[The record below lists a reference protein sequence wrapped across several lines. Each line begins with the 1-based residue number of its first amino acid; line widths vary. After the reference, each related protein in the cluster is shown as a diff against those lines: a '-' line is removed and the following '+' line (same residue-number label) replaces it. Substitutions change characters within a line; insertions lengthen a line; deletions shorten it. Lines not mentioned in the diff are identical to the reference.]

1 METLAYIAPWVFSS
15 VCVGVVVGYFVG
27 RSRPGDVHDTKLVEL
42 ERQTTLK
49 VLVELLE
56 AAETISSDVE
66 SHNSEIQETA
76 DHVGSIQVSGEMET
90 VRKALL
96 GQIAGLTASNQR
108 LQHDLTY
115 SRYRMEEQ
123 AQQIDRARREARTDP
138 LTRVSNRKAFD
149 EKLTVLHGDWERRSR
164 PYVLILIDM
173 DQFKRINDCHGH
185 QAGDHVLEKLGGWLR
200 GWVRE
205 GDFVSRFGGD
215 EFAALLP
222 HTELDVGAELAET
235 IRARTADETS
245 QIALRDEDVSISVSV
260 GVAAPREGDTMGAVF
275 ARADEALYKSKRLG
289 RNQVNCQGPPEEDP
303 APEAGATVVEWSPG
317 ASVPTEA

>member
-1 METLAYIAPWVFSS
+1 METLVYIAPWVFSS
-15 VCVGVVVGYFVG
+15 VCVGIAVGFFVG
-27 RSRPGDVHDTKLVEL
+27 RGRPSDAHDSKLVEL

-56 AAETISSDVE
+56 AADTISSDVE

-76 DHVGSIQVSGEMET
+76 DHMGSIQVAGEMES

-108 LQHDLTY
+108 LHQDLTY

-123 AQQIDRARREARTDP
+123 AQQIDYARREARTDP

-149 EKLTVLHGDWERRSR
+149 EKLLVLHGDWERRGQ
-164 PYVLILIDM
+164 PYVLVLIDM
-173 DQFKRINDCHGH
+173 DRFKRINDCHGH

-205 GDFVSRFGGD
+205 GDFVARFGGD
-215 EFAALLP
+215 EFAVLLP
-222 HTELDVGAELAET
+222 HTELDVGVELAET

-245 QIALRDEDVSISVSV
+245 QIVLRDEDVSISVSL
-260 GVAAPREGDTMGAVF
+260 GVAAPREGDTLETVF

-289 RNQVNCQGPPEEDP
+289 RNQVNCQGPPQEGPSAETGGTT
-303 APEAGATVVEWSPG
+303 AEWSSGCP
-317 ASVPTEA
+317 VPTEA